1 MMGDLPQYVIA
12 KVSGLAWEPLRGQFM
27 EIGRLLMDVSADTNC
42 ELFGSYARF
51 TASIA
56 PKGQPYAAVWLKT
69 NRRLIVGLALPEAYE
84 AEELGPAPPGTVY
97 KGLTKYLTVERG
109 GVVSEGFADWVR
121 MAYQNVQSADGKQSP
136 SIPSS
141 AAA

>member
-12 KVSGLAWEPLRGQFM
+12 KVSGLAWEPLRRQFM
-27 EIGRLLMDVSADTNC
+27 EIGRMLMDVSSDTNC
-42 ELFGSYARF
+42 ELFGCYVRF
-51 TASIA
+51 TASIV
-56 PKGQPYAAVWLKT
+56 PKSQPYAAVWLKT

-84 AEELGPAPPGTVY
+84 AEELGPALPGTVY

-109 GVVSEGFADWVR
+109 DVVSERFADWAR
-121 MAYQNVQSADGKQSP
+121 MAYQNVLSADGEQSP
-136 SIPSS
+136 SMPSS

>member
-27 EIGRLLMDVSADTNC
+27 EIGRLLMEVSSDANC
-42 ELFGSYARF
+42 KLFGSYARF

-56 PKGQPYAAVWLKT
+56 PKSQPYAAVWLKS

-84 AEELGPAPPGTVY
+84 AEELGPALPGTVY

-109 GVVSEGFADWVR
+109 GDVPEGFADWAR
-121 MAYQNVQSADGKQSP
+121 MAYQNVLSADGERSS

>member
-1 MMGDLPQYVIA
+1 MGDLPQHVIA

-27 EIGRLLMDVSADTNC
+27 EIGRLLMNVSSDTNC

-51 TASIA
+51 TVSIA
-56 PKGQPYAAVWLKT
+56 PKSQPHAAVWLKT

-97 KGLTKYLTVERG
+97 KGLTKYVTIERG
-109 GVVSEGFADWVR
+109 GVVSKRFTDWAK
-121 MAYQNVQSADGKQSP
+121 MAYQNVLSADREQSP
-136 SIPSS
+136 AITSS
-141 AAA
+141 AA